1 MALQPLGLTSKIVAY
16 NNEVDLKD
24 KTASP
29 KMQGATVAEVLA
41 FAGSVDGSNS
51 VYVAQQGTAEESGVL
66 LLQAYQDAIA
76 KIASTVFPATDIA
89 VVSYQNRDTYTW
101 RGFAQENVKFSV
113 GPEYQATFSP
123 DGTPMQVLIT
133 IISVSGTVFEFDI
146 TDLDGNQIPYISGGP
161 DFPAPAYAVVV
172 PSTLIIAP
180 GDYSI
185 ASDLILNNIVN
196 VTSLTG
202 QADVNI
208 STSNV
213 KVQSG
218 ANNSSHPI
226 SIVGLNLTTT
236 SLWIESNLSSLTFKN
251 CNALGTNSF
260 SIEPN
265 GTGSISGAFIDCTG
279 DFSSFGGGTGVTA
292 SGLFI
297 RCKTTGSRA
306 FGGGGSTSGYFEYCG
321 GAYKDSSG
329 GVFLQSSLF
338 GSEGVTVNGYFYYC
352 TANNGSFAGNN
363 TGATNAEFYYCRAGS
378 QSFGYRNTNNAGK
391 YYNCTS
397 IGSQVFGSNTLNGDT
412 APNARYY
419 NCTTTEGMAM
429 FSTLSSRFYNC
440 HAGVNWYNYTAGDG
454 GLAYNCSFGS
464 SGGQLG
470 VTGTGKYRNCL
481 DSSFTIVN
489 LG

>member
-1 MALQPLGLTSKIVAY
+1 MALQPLGLTSQIVAY

-24 KTASP
+24 KTAAP

-76 KIASTVFPATDIA
+76 KIASTVFPAEDIA
-89 VVSYQNRDTYTW
+89 VAISYENRDTYTW
-101 RGFAQENVKFSV
+101 RGFAQENVKFLP

-133 IISVSGTVFEFDI
+133 IISVSSTVFNFDI
-146 TDLDGNQIPYISGGP
+146 TDLDGNQIPNISGQP
-161 DFPAPAYAVVV
+161 DFPAPAYAVAV

-218 ANNSSHPI
+218 ANDSSNPI
-226 SIVGLNLTTT
+226 SIVGLNLTT

-265 GTGSISGAFIDCTG
+265 GTGSISGTFIDCTG
-279 DFSSFGGGTGVTA
+279 DFRSFGGGVGVTA

-297 RCKTTGSRA
+297 RCKATNSQA
-306 FGGGGSTSGYFEYCG
+306 FGGKGSTSGYFEYCG
-321 GAYKDSSG
+321 GAINNSNGS
-329 GVFLQSSLF
+329 VFLSNNLF

-352 TANNGSFAGNN
+352 TANNASFASSN
-363 TGATNAEFYYCRAGS
+363 TGATNAQFYYCTAGN
-378 QSFGYRNTNNAGK
+378 QSFGYRNTNNAGR

-397 IGSQVFGSNTLNGDT
+397 TGNQAFGSNTQNGDT

-419 NCTTTEGMAM
+419 NCIAGSIA
-429 FSTLSSRFYNC
+429 FQSTLSSHFYNC
-440 HAGVNWYNYTAGDG
+440 HAFTNWAQYRASDG
-454 GLAYNCSFGS
+454 GIAYNCYFGAF
-464 SGGQLG
+464 GGQLG

-481 DSSFTIVN
+481 SDSFTIIN